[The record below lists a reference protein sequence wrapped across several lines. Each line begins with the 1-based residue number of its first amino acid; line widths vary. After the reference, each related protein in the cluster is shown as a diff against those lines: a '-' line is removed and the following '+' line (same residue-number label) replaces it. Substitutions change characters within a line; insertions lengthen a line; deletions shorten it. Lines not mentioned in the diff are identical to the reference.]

1 MDTKNRITNN
11 LLKAAK
17 KHRIL
22 TYPVLAL
29 VALIGVIS
37 YFFDWSKGAGKRV
50 VAIVMVL
57 VMLVSQS
64 YFLTSSATEVSD
76 DVTQQTLANEA
87 SESEEVVVDDTID
100 TTIDGNPV
108 YDETEPAEYTD
119 VTEDS
124 SDMNTS
130 EDEVP
135 GEEETGDDAST
146 EEDSVEDG
154 TIEDSTDLSDQD
166 GDVEEA
172 TTEVDFNDTPLETGE
187 NPGSSE
193 GEQEKV
199 SVVLDYVNYDH
210 TGATVINSENEV
222 TSSDGGNNY
231 DFSSVMTNLTTAIT
245 NADEAD
251 ECYKYSTTLYLD
263 INCSEQLTNSV
274 SSSYVQTIDGN
285 KSIVVY
291 CLRELENY
299 KVTIV
304 SGGTGQA
311 DDTVK
316 YKVGDKNEPSTVL
329 VKADGLA
336 NNKTGTFTI
345 TEAQRFGYDAT
356 RPTVSGNGTGSVGE
370 DGKTITVNLVGQD
383 TCERTVTLGWQGKS
397 YTVLYSQEKYSGG
410 AAEVSKCTPQ
420 DLVYGG
426 NYYFLTQEDARAVDY
441 PGYDFKQWNIGE
453 ATVNASSPITMAYHK
468 KLYNPN
474 GTTIIYPEYEDVSI
488 KIDKE
493 SVEAQY
499 LIPIKNNDIVIKPY
513 YDYKVGNK
521 DTSGNFT
528 YSFNSGKDTLE
539 GIGINVT
546 TDDKG
551 IHLKSTDGPDTT
563 GTYSLKFTVSD
574 ETRTSDEFTVTVKVN
589 PQTVD
594 VDIPESW
601 KLKEY
606 DGNDNV
612 NTDFGAKLPTKSVD
626 PNGNP
631 ITVSYSSAKYD
642 SANAGN
648 NKTITISGC
657 TMDDFTGKEN
667 YLLNANGQVVTIDNC
682 EITKKEILVK
692 TTSSVSKI
700 RTGESNPEDSSFG
713 IYPYGNNK
721 FVGSDDI
728 AALGKITYYTDPS
741 RENDL
746 ETPYDKVYVKAE
758 AEETSNYT
766 VLCYQEN
773 CASFA
778 VVQEA
783 PVLGTNYTI
792 DGKMSEDGSWYV
804 GLGDDAPKLK
814 PINNTALL
822 GGGYDQICISYDGG
836 TTFSEP
842 ADFVTLEKTNPNH
855 NIKIQLK
862 SGTGAITSMGSLDSN
877 YDPDGPDY
885 LGYSFT
891 SENDISYNWDDAL
904 NNGGLYFP
912 SHGGVLSFGTY
923 VKSVLHIKVRFED
936 NISGL
941 DKLNYGI
948 FTSDVSGNTA
958 LFDDEGIATIE
969 VLRDA
974 VQDRKGVITCQAVD
988 KAGNESKLIIL
999 RPSGNTNDT
1008 YEWSVEAKEP
1018 DQCELTVTYGDD
1030 DSLPNGMRGT
1040 VTSYQEGAKKV
1051 YYRNCKASLHVVD
1064 NESGIKNVKWY
1075 INENETDVQAP
1086 DNSMEQKVT
1095 SYDFSYGDNTLF
1107 SSSTSLYTVY
1117 AVVEDNAGNTKQST
1131 PISFFVDNDVP
1142 ELHVNYDEDVNKWTS
1157 NEEITFTTSDAI
1169 SDVAYAQVL
1178 KSDGSV
1184 TNINLSNPVNG
1195 EYTGS
1200 FTITGKG
1207 SYTVRVGDNA
1217 GNVHEETFNVQ
1228 NISKEIPDC
1237 PEISVLPE
1245 AGTDEE
1251 GNPIEEYWYNSE
1263 TGAPVVT
1270 ISNVVLTSDMTP
1282 VNTYYRHY
1290 KNDETAY
1297 DDVLIDKDLDSKEI
1311 PISETDE
1318 AIHYFEYWSESYSGV
1333 ECDNKESHI
1342 AVVRYD
1348 KSAPEVEVK
1357 NVPEESSG
1365 STVKIQF
1372 TIKDNLSG
1380 IDKDSIAVLRN
1391 GKKFESTLEETEDGY
1406 IGSFVVKETGN
1417 YVVTA
1422 TDIAGNV
1429 AEVPGF
1435 TPMSMVVDPISNI
1448 STAKATISAKVY
1460 KGTADISTAPT
1471 VSIKKETDSKFVES
1485 ANTIA
1490 NQDEKGNWDVSA
1502 VFDNLDENTVYVYK
1516 VFAVSDID
1524 EVLEYQG
1531 YLRTSAFDQE
1541 GCTIRGTVGYPSGA
1555 LLPSWNESGIITV
1568 GLYDG
1573 NVCIAATTA
1582 QAGDTFTFN
1591 NVPDGT
1597 YTIVATDGVYK
1608 KSQAVTVDNQI
1619 VVKPGSAI
1627 SLVLSGQN
1635 TSVVISSPDTP
1646 KIIADNM
1653 DSIFL
1658 YDTEV
1663 NFNDEDRALIMAN
1676 GTVEFRLYATLTNVV
1691 DVSKDE
1697 LAIIQRVGSDGK
1709 IVAKYL
1715 DLSLEKISTD
1725 AEGNVERSW
1734 VSELANGANITITIP
1749 LQDLAGKKGIE
1760 VVRVHNGSNGLEG
1773 YRYETDMDSNPYTFT
1788 ISSNKFSTYAILYSP
1803 DSDSTTEQ
1811 DSSDSKTTENKT
1823 DGSISSEDKTTAST
1837 TTDDRTSQRRTTQ
1850 DRTTQDRTSE
1860 ENPITPPDNT
1870 AQSGSS
1876 SNSFSSVSSG
1886 SGSAKTGDATPLAAV
1901 GLLMMVSLGGVFTL
1915 RRKLK

>member
-135 GEEETGDDAST
+135 GEEETGDDVST
-146 EEDSVEDG
+146 EEDSAEDG
-154 TIEDSTDLSDQD
+154 TFEDSTDLSDKD

-172 TTEVDFNDTPLETGE
+172 TTEVLFDDEPME
-187 NPGSSE
+187 SASE
-193 GEQEKV
+193 IKV
-199 SVVLDYVNYDH
+199 NLDYVNYDH
-210 TGATVINSENEV
+210 TGATFIKSFTAPSADNGETYNFSTIMSGLGDAASTAPTEGGCYGYSQDFYLDVNCTKKLESPYTVPKSYIDSSGEEDVIN
-222 TSSDGGNNY
+222 
-231 DFSSVMTNLTTAIT
+231 
-245 NADEAD
+245 
-251 ECYKYSTTLYLD
+251 
-263 INCSEQLTNSV
+263 
-274 SSSYVQTIDGN
+274 
-285 KSIVVY
+285 VY
-291 CLRELENY
+291 CMRELKKY
-299 KVTIV
+299 KVTII
-304 SGGTGQA
+304 SGGSGTEG
-311 DDTVK
+311 DSVT
-316 YKVGDKNEPSTVL
+316 YKVGEENNPTEVL
-329 VKADGLA
+329 
-336 NNKTGTFTI
+336 I
-345 TEAQRFGYDAT
+345 DAT
-356 RPTVSGNGTGSVGE
+356 GALNDKKASFSITNLDRYGFTAATPTFKEAGSSGSINSDGTSV
-370 DGKTITVNLVGQD
+370 TVNLAGQD
-383 TCERTVTLGWQGKS
+383 SASREVTLQWTGIE
-397 YTVLYSQEKYSGG
+397 YTILYSPYKSGG
-410 AAEVSKCTPQ
+410 STPTEEECKSQ
-420 DLVYGG
+420 KLTYGTETTFLSQADG
-426 NYYFLTQEDARAVDY
+426 GAKNYA
-441 PGYDFKQWNIGE
+441 GYDFKGWTLGSDVV
-453 ATVNASSPITMAYHK
+453 TSSTTISLAYHK
-468 KLYNPN
+468 KLYSTSGNK
-474 GTTIIYPEYEDVSI
+474 IILYPSYEPVDI

-493 SVEAQY
+493 EVNFQY
-499 LIPIKNNDIVIKPY
+499 LVPSSNQVVKPY
-513 YDYKVGNK
+513 FNYGTTNNEASDFTYQI
-521 DTSGNFT
+521 TSGESELN
-528 YSFNSGKDTLE
+528 
-539 GIGINVT
+539 GIGITVS
-546 TDDKG
+546 TDSDG
-551 IHLKSTDGPDTT
+551 IHFISTGGPTATTLNREPYKLEVKVTGADKSKD
-563 GTYSLKFTVSD
+563 FTINVKIAPQ
-574 ETRTSDEFTVTVKVN
+574 TVTVV
-589 PQTVD
+589 
-594 VDIPESW
+594 IPEEW
-601 KLKEY
+601 KEKEY

-612 NTDFGAKLPTKSVD
+612 NTNFSTTLATGSKTQE
-626 PNGNP
+626 GTP
-631 ITVSYSSAKYD
+631 ITVTRGEATYD
-642 SANAGN
+642 SASAGD
-648 NKTITISGC
+648 NKVITLKDC
-657 TMDDFTGKEN
+657 TMSVSSDNFV
-667 YLLNANGQVVTIDNC
+667 LNATDGVIQIPNC
-682 EITKKEILVK
+682 KITKKEILVK

-700 RTGESNPEDSSFG
+700 RTGESNPEASNFG
-713 IYPYGNNK
+713 ITLYGNNK
-721 FVGSDDI
+721 FVGSDNI
-728 AALGKITYYTDPS
+728 SALGKITYYTDPP

-746 ETPYDKVYVKAE
+746 EKPYDKVYVKAK

-783 PVLGTNYTI
+783 PELGTNYTI
-792 DGKMSEDGSWYV
+792 SGTKPDDNTWYV
-804 GLGDDAPKLK
+804 GEEAPKLT
-814 PINNTALL
+814 PVSSDSLL

-836 TTFSEP
+836 TTFSEW
-842 ADFVTLEKTNPNH
+842 AEFVSLEKTNPNH

-877 YDPDGPDY
+877 YDPDGPEY

-891 SENDISYNWDDAL
+891 SENDISYNWDATETL

-958 LFDDEGIATIE
+958 LFDDDGVATIE
-969 VLRDA
+969 VLRDV

-988 KAGNESKLIIL
+988 KAGNESKLITL
-999 RPSGNTNDT
+999 RPSGNTNDS

-1531 YLRTSAFDQE
+1531 YLRTSAFGQE

-1635 TSVVISSPDTP
+1635 TSVVISSSDTP

-1823 DGSISSEDKTTAST
+1823 DGSTSSEDKTTAST

-1901 GLLMMVSLGGVFTL
+1901 GLLMIVSLGGVFTL